1 MRIAPPRSYTDGPAP
16 RQSHPL
22 SHIRL
27 MCSVVFLRR
36 LGHAWPLLIAANRDE
51 MKNRPWRPPA
61 RHWPDRAEA
70 TAGLDE
76 LANGTWLGVND
87 HGLVSGI
94 LNRPGTLGPA
104 AGLRSRGELPL
115 EALDHADAASAAQA
129 LKALDGKAW
138 RPFNM
143 FVADDRDA
151 FWLRS
156 LGDHGDGRVQ
166 VMTIPPGLSMLTAH
180 DLNDTESA
188 RIHFYLPRFRAAD
201 VPDPD
206 KGDWRAWEALLAS
219 RASEPGAGEHGAMNI
234 ATDRGFGT
242 TSSSLI
248 ALPLITGPAPRKPI
262 WRFGSG
268 HPDTVH
274 FSDVKL

>member
-1 MRIAPPRSYTDGPAP
+1 
-16 RQSHPL
+16 
-22 SHIRL
+22 

-36 LGHAWPLLIAANRDE
+36 PGHAWPLLVGANRDE
-51 MKNRPWRPPA
+51 MKDRPWLAPG
-61 RHWPDRAEA
+61 RHWPDRPEV

-76 LANGTWLGVND
+76 LAGGTWLGVND

-115 EALDHADAASAAQA
+115 EALDHADATAAAQA
-129 LKALDGKAW
+129 LQALDAEAW

-156 LGDHGDGRVQ
+156 LGDRGDGRVQ
-166 VMTIPPGLSMLTAH
+166 AMVIPPGLSMLTAH
-180 DLNDTESA
+180 DLNDMESA
-188 RIHFYLPRFRAAD
+188 RIRFHLPRFKAAAI
-201 VPDPD
+201 PDPD
-206 KGDWRAWEALLAS
+206 KGDWSAWESLLAS
-219 RASEPGAGEHGAMNI
+219 RDSEPGAGEHGAMNI
-234 ATDRGFGT
+234 STDRGFGT

-248 ALPLITGPAPRKPI
+248 ALPFVTSLAPRKPV

-268 HPDTVH
+268 HPDAVQ